1 MPPVSWPSGPDPRL
15 PKAKPPERDW
25 GSAPLG
31 DVVGEGF
38 KRLIPTYASDAW
50 EGAKALAG
58 QLTKTQSPA
67 TISNAGEPVSL
78 PLIRSASDAMFG
90 THSAQPQV
98 SFGQAAQGVGNYVG
112 SRYGSIP
119 ALKRTWATDPGS
131 MLMDAQTVATLPE
144 GGGELAAAMRAARG
158 PSLVS
163 EGMTGAANAARR
175 FNAATNPVSI
185 TGRALVKGARA
196 GQTAMRGGPVLDA
209 HGNFTPAAMSAVQ
222 QAFPNG
228 EVTTADLA
236 NPKFKARLVQT
247 LQTKGVNAPA
257 VREAVLA
264 YNGAPTARATVTRT
278 PPPKGVAAPVADA
291 VTEGQQAVARR
302 VQGIVGA
309 AAPDTSAVGAALEKA
324 HAQSLA
330 NAGQNFTNLK
340 QIPGSFGPALD
351 GPDLNSHISARL
363 ASKEVPSTPELLQRS
378 AGAYPQANAALKLV
392 NDSLVD
398 GKTRLGG
405 EINTPEIAEV
415 RSQITPLLNDAT
427 GKDATAVGAIIDG
440 LHDHLESASAAG
452 KFVGPNGPADISG
465 QLRAANAGYKQHFD
479 TFGNRSGP
487 SSVIANAV
495 GSLKGSAK
503 AGLVNDADAQAA
515 AQRGI
520 ANALANPTQG
530 PAAYALLKGAL
541 GPNSGALDDYVR
553 QASAL
558 NPDGTMAKTA
568 KMRSVLNGP
577 TGSVFTPEEQS
588 DLRLAAAAKDVLDA
602 KPALGSTAQ
611 NGILGP
617 LGRRAV
623 GAGIGLAGAAA
634 AAPLMPFVHGLPFGN
649 EMLGG
654 LGVAAGGVGEG
665 AFEPYFERL
674 DIKRQMSGAPNV
686 GGAFD
691 LPGSIGAKARD
702 YAGLLPATNAVVK
715 SQPMGPIQ
723 VPIPDFPKPPED
735 DLSALPGPFD
745 AAPART
751 PEPALF
757 PGKDRWPSSAPPP
770 DMTNAAPAPASDDDL
785 SGAPGPFDAP
795 QARATGGKA
804 GKVGK
809 VEPHIDHLVDRLMA
823 MAKHAK
829 KASNEATKPLL
840 KVPDATIT
848 KALSVAQEAI

>member
-1 MPPVSWPSGPDPRL
+1 MPQADRWPASAPDPRL

-25 GSAPLG
+25 GNAPLG

-67 TISNAGEPVSL
+67 TISNAGEPASL

-90 THSAQPQV
+90 THSARPQV

-119 ALKRTWATDPGS
+119 ALKRTWATDSGG
-131 MLMDAQTVATLPE
+131 MLMDAQALSTIPE
-144 GGGELAAAMRAARG
+144 GGEGLGLGLRHMAGPSVASEALAGAGAAARK
-158 PSLVS
+158 
-163 EGMTGAANAARR
+163 
-175 FNAATNPVSI
+175 FNAATNPISI
-185 TGRALVKGARA
+185 AGRALVKGARA
-196 GQTAMRGGPVLDA
+196 GQTAMRGGPALDA

-228 EVTTADLA
+228 EVTTADLT

-309 AAPDTSAVGAALEKA
+309 TAPDTSAVGAALEKA

-452 KFVGPNGPADISG
+452 KFVGPNGPADISD

-487 SSVIANAV
+487 SSVVANAV

-503 AGLVNDADAQAA
+503 AGLVGDADAQAA

-520 ANALANPTQG
+520 ANGLANPTQG
-530 PAAYALLKGAL
+530 PAVYTLLKKAL
-541 GPNSGALDDYVR
+541 GANSPALDDYVR
-553 QASAL
+553 QAAAL
-558 NPDGTMAKTA
+558 NPDGSVSKTA
-568 KMRSVLNGP
+568 KLRGVLNGP
-577 TGSVFTPEEQS
+577 TGDVFTPEEQS

-602 KPALGSTAQ
+602 KPALGSAPQ
-611 NGILGP
+611 NSG
-617 LGRRAV
+617 LGRFGRGAL
-623 GAGIGLAGAAA
+623 GAGVGAAA
-634 AAPLMPFVHGLPFGN
+634 GALAAPFVPFAHGFPFG
-649 EMLGG
+649 EQIVSGIGG
-654 LGVAAGGVGEG
+654 AAGGMAET
-665 AFEPYFERL
+665 ALEPYFSGL
-674 DIKRQMSGAPNV
+674 DVKHQMSGAPSV

-691 LPGSIGAKARD
+691 LPGSIGAKARG

-735 DLSALPGPFD
+735 DLSVLPGPFD
-745 AAPART
+745 VEPART
-751 PEPALF
+751 PEPALS

-770 DMTNAAPAPASDDDL
+770 DMTNATPTPAADDDL

-795 QARATGGKA
+795 QPRATGGK
-804 GKVGK
+804 
-809 VEPHIDHLVDRLMA
+809 VEPHVDRLVDRLMA